1 MSTLLSLLITS
12 LISIIT
18 SLFSKTLVEKVLRK
32 VLIHSL
38 TKIVD
43 STLNT
48 VDNDMVEPII
58 KALKDSD
65 KEEVI
70 SNG

>member
-1 MSTLLSLLITS
+1 MGSLLSLIITA

-18 SLFSKTLVEKVLRK
+18 NLFSKTLVEKVLRK
-32 VLIHSL
+32 VLIHTL

-48 VDNDMVEPII
+48 VDNDMAEPII
-58 KALKDSD
+58 KALKDSN

-70 SNG
+70 SNV